1 MPDALFEE
9 PRLASLYDAF
19 DDDRSDLDVY
29 LAIAEELGAQRVLDV
44 GCGTGTLA
52 LLMAARGLDVVAV
65 DPAAAMLEAALAKP
79 AAHEVHWL
87 HGDATTLPDL
97 NLDLAFMTGNVAQA
111 IVDPDDWG
119 GTLRG
124 IHSALSTT
132 GFVVFETRDP
142 ARRAWEEWTREL
154 TYRSLDTVAGRV
166 ERWIQ
171 VTDVQLPLVAFT
183 TTFLFGDGTELLSKS
198 TLRFRERQ
206 EIEADLRSTGYELVE
221 VRDAPDRPG
230 KELVFFARRA

>member
-1 MPDALFEE
+1 MPDALFED

-19 DDDRSDLDVY
+19 DDDRGDLDVY
-29 LAIAEELGAQRVLDV
+29 LAIVEELAAQRVLDV

-65 DPAAAMLEAALAKP
+65 DPAAAMLEVALAKP
-79 AAHEVHWL
+79 GAHEVRWL

-97 NLDLAFMTGNVAQA
+97 GLDLALMTGNVAQA
-111 IVDPDDWG
+111 IVDRDDWS
-119 GTLRG
+119 GTLHG

-132 GFVVFETRDP
+132 GFLVFEARDP

-154 TYRSLDTVAGRV
+154 TYCSLDTAAGRV

-171 VTDVQLPLVAFT
+171 VTDVQLPLVAFK
-183 TTFLFGDGTELLSKS
+183 TTFLLADGTELLSES
-198 TLRFRERQ
+198 TLRFREQQ
-206 EIEADLRSTGYELVE
+206 EIEADLRSNGYELIE